1 MNYKLILPAGS
12 NLVQEFTSIPH
23 GVTSLDLSWN
33 NLDSIST
40 IELMQAFAN
49 IPVSITSLNL
59 SGNYLGFKS
68 NDELVQ
74 ILATIPANVT
84 SLNLSGNYLGN
95 QNGAELARLLATI
108 PISVT
113 ALDLSWNDL
122 SSKSS
127 SELAQAFA
135 AIPTNLTS
143 LDLSWNALYR
153 NPGLTRVS
161 AAILAG
167 MTSLNLSWNFIG
179 LKSCAEIAHVFSC
192 IPNHVVS
199 LNLCLNCL
207 HELSLE
213 NLVLLKDSLKH
224 VQTVYLD
231 YETVKSMSKEQR
243 QALGAVFPNI
253 QKIILVDYYGKE
265 LHPSQSITIANLI
278 RELSGK
284 ADVPSLLNQ
293 CILFAKRHQTNIED
307 LNIPDELK
315 ESIQTCKPL

>member
-1 MNYKLILPAGS
+1 M
-12 NLVQEFTSIPH
+12 
-23 GVTSLDLSWN
+23 
-33 NLDSIST
+33 
-40 IELMQAFAN
+40 
-49 IPVSITSLNL
+49 
-59 SGNYLGFKS
+59 
-68 NDELVQ
+68 
-74 ILATIPANVT
+74 
-84 SLNLSGNYLGN
+84 
-95 QNGAELARLLATI
+95 ARLLATI

-127 SELAQAFA
+127 SELAQVLA
-135 AIPTNLTS
+135 AIPAHLTS

-153 NPGLTRVS
+153 NPGLTRSS
-161 AAILAG
+161 AAILVG

-179 LKSCAEIAHVFSC
+179 LKSCAEIAHIFSS

-213 NLVLLKDSLKH
+213 NIALLKDSLKH
-224 VQTVYLD
+224 VQTIYLS
-231 YETVKSMSKEQR
+231 YNIVKSMSKEQR

-284 ADVPSLLNQ
+284 TDVPSLLNQ
-293 CILFAKRHQTNIED
+293 CILFVKRHQTNIED
-307 LNIPDELK
+307 LNIPEELK

>member
-1 MNYKLILPAGS
+1 MNYKLILPRGS

-23 GVTSLDLSWN
+23 GVTSLDLNWN

-40 IELMQAFAN
+40 AELMQAFAK
-49 IPVSITSLNL
+49 IPVSVTSLNL

-127 SELAQAFA
+127 SELAQVLA
-135 AIPTNLTS
+135 AIPAHLTS

-153 NPGLTRVS
+153 NPGLTRSS
-161 AAILAG
+161 AAILVG

-179 LKSCAEIAHVFSC
+179 LKSCAEIAHIFSS

-213 NLVLLKDSLKH
+213 NIALLKDSLKH
-224 VQTVYLD
+224 VQTIYLS
-231 YETVKSMSKEQR
+231 YNIVKSMSKEQR

-284 ADVPSLLNQ
+284 TDVPSLLNQ
-293 CILFAKRHQTNIED
+293 CILFVKRHQTNIED
-307 LNIPDELK
+307 LNIPEELK